1 MTSEV
6 NTYINNSKNYPDE
19 KMFGIKKNKMF
30 VFYNMD
36 HYSKDNRDFMVRV
49 IIDEM
54 IAKYHFSYSVEFI
67 GAEVN
72 KVVVKKVREKSSLSG
87 LRLSQIKANRML
99 IDILSSGPTSPKI

>member
-1 MTSEV
+1 MTSEI
-6 NTYINNSKNYPDE
+6 NTYINNSKNYSDE

-36 HYSKDNRDFMVRV
+36 HYSKDNRDFMINV

-54 IAKYHFSYSVEFI
+54 IAKYHFPYSVEFI
-67 GAEVN
+67 DAEIN
-72 KVVVKKVREKSSLSG
+72 KVVVKKVREKSSLSK

-99 IDILSSGPTSPKI
+99 IDLISSGTTSPKI